1 MTTKLRAASF
11 QDNAVTTAKIAAAAV
26 TDAKLAGSIA
36 TAKLVQGSSF
46 LTSVATSNMP
56 TGSVLQVLQNE
67 STSTVNFTSSS
78 YTNTGFNLSITPSAT
93 SSKIFMIF
101 DFTWYSYRNNIG
113 PETGGAFKL
122 VRDSTDIKAFED
134 SAGYTIKV
142 EGAASN
148 YWECF
153 RVNLTHLDSPNS
165 TSAVNYKLHH
175 NSKLDG
181 YNSIKGPTKITLM
194 EIAG

>member
-1 MTTKLRAASF
+1 MALTRVKK
-11 QDNAVTTAKIAAAAV
+11 VPTAN
-26 TDAKLAGSIA
+26 
-36 TAKLVQGSSF
+36 LVQGSSF

-56 TGSVLQVLQNE
+56 TGTVLQVLQNE
-67 STSTVNFTSSS
+67 STSVATFTGSS
-78 YTNTGFNLSITPSAT
+78 YADSGFNQSITPSAT

-101 DFTWYSYRNNIG
+101 DFTWYGYRNNVG
-113 PETGGAFKL
+113 PEVGGAFKL

-134 SAGYTIKV
+134 SAAYTQKV
-142 EGAASN
+142 EGAANN

-153 RVNLTHLDSPNS
+153 RVNLTHLDSPSS
-165 TSAVNYKLHH
+165 TSAINYKLHH

-181 YNSIKGPTKITLM
+181 YNAIKGPTKITLM